1 MCGILG
7 YYQHG
12 GLCTAQL
19 RKGLQALDSLAHRG
33 PDGAGVRLIDSRSGT
48 TWSLWVPGTPADIKT
63 DLTLDDYVDGQA
75 DLLLGHRRLSIF
87 DLSSRGHQPMC
98 DGQGNALIFNGE
110 VYNFMELRAELE
122 KFGHRFQ
129 SASDTEVILAAYR
142 QWGPDCFARFNGMWS
157 MLLFDPKAGKLLVTV
172 DRIGVKQ
179 LYTYQDDGCQL
190 WASEVKAIR
199 KVVGERLTLSHLHL
213 DFFLAHGSQEMGEET
228 LFKEIRR
235 FPPSHFRY
243 AAPADHAVAPA
254 VSYWDFPTDK
264 RSFDSVERAAESLRS
279 LLDDSIQLRM
289 RSDVPWGTT
298 LSGGLDSSSI
308 VFAAQR
314 LRKRA
319 GQDGPI
325 HSFTA
330 IFPGE
335 EGDES
340 AFAKRVAAELELEA
354 HYNNPLTAFDLDAF
368 ERFSYHQDFPVP
380 NTSMYAQWSV
390 MEAVGASP
398 VKVLL
403 DGQGGDEL
411 FAGYHHHVYKYG
423 RDLLLHGR
431 VGAYRQLVE
440 EFCAIRGLSPA
451 KVKGYITDD
460 LKLYLRLRLGKRLPG
475 PPEVT
480 AWNKALTL
488 REVLQLDIRSWVM
501 PSLLR
506 YEDRN
511 SMAFGIEARL
521 PFLDYRVVEFAMQIP
536 DEYKIHAGWQKYIL
550 RMAMP
555 ELPDVIRWRK
565 DKKGFTTPHNEWMRR
580 HRDAFL
586 GYAGLA
592 LSKGIALPP
601 GVASATDLDEIQLF
615 RYASLGLWLR
625 D

>member
-7 YYQHG
+7 YYQRG
-12 GLCTAQL
+12 GFSASQL
-19 RKGLQALDSLAHRG
+19 RDGLRALDSLAHRG
-33 PDGAGVRLIDSRSGT
+33 PDGVGVRLIDSATGRS
-48 TWSLWVPGTPADIKT
+48 WSLRVPGTPADVPT
-63 DLTLDDYVDGQA
+63 DLALADYRDGQA
-75 DLLLGHRRLSIF
+75 DLFLGHRRLSIF
-87 DLSSRGHQPMC
+87 DLSSRGHQPML
-98 DGQGNALIFNGE
+98 DPQGNALIFNGE
-110 VYNFMELRAELE
+110 VYNFLELRAELAQL
-122 KFGHRFQ
+122 GHAFH
-129 SASDTEVILAAYR
+129 SSSDTEVILAAYR
-142 QWGPDCFARFNGMWS
+142 QWGPNCLQRFNGMWS
-157 MLLFDPKAGKLLVTV
+157 MLLFDPQARKLLVTV

-179 LYTYQDDGCQL
+179 LYTYQDDDCQV

-199 KVVGERLTLSHLHL
+199 SLVGGKLSVSRVHV
-213 DFFLAHGSQEMGEET
+213 DYFLAHGSQEMGEET
-228 LFKEIRR
+228 LFEQVKR

-243 AAPADHAVAPA
+243 GAPADHSIAPS
-254 VSYWDFPTDK
+254 VSYWDFPAGK
-264 RSFDSVERAAESLRS
+264 RNHGSLAQAADSLRS

-308 VFAAQR
+308 VFAAKA
-314 LRKRA
+314 LRDKA
-319 GQDGPI
+319 GIQDPI

-340 AFAKRVAAELELEA
+340 AFAKRVAAELHLEA
-354 HYNNPLTAFDLDAF
+354 HYNDPLQAFDLPTF
-368 ERFSYHQDFPVP
+368 ERFAYHQDFPVP

-390 MEAVGASP
+390 MQAVSKSP

-431 VGAYRQLVE
+431 LGAYRRLVE
-440 EFCAIRGLSPA
+440 EFCEIRGMSPE
-451 KVKGYITDD
+451 KVKRFITDD
-460 LKLYLRLRLGKRLPG
+460 LKLYLRLRAGKRLPG

-480 AWNKALTL
+480 AWNKALSL
-488 REVLQLDIRSWVM
+488 RDVLQLDIRSWVM

-511 SMAFGIEARL
+511 SMAFAIEARL
-521 PFLDYRVVEFAMQIP
+521 PFLDYRIVEFAMQLP
-536 DEYKIHAGWQKYIL
+536 DEYKIQQGWQKYIL

-565 DKKGFTTPHNEWMRR
+565 DKKGFTTPHGLWMQR
-580 HRDAFL
+580 HRSAFL
-586 GYAGLA
+586 AYAALA
-592 LSKGIALPP
+592 VEKGIALPK
-601 GVASATDLDEIQLF
+601 GCREISALNETQLF

-625 D
+625 G